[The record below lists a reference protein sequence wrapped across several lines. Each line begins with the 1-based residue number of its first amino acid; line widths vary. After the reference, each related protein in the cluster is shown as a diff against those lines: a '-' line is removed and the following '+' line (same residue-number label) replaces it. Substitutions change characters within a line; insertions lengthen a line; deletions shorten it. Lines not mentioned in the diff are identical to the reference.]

1 MRSTAAEPGIREKRL
16 AETEN
21 DALSRPLFSHALL
34 RPAGHAPLH
43 VLANSLPTQNE
54 YFKRIREEL

>member
-1 MRSTAAEPGIREKRL
+1 MRERRL